1 MSYFAFIS
9 GFYSLLI
16 SAGVLTQ
23 SYNGPWG
30 STGGSEAVDS
40 KDEGLEGYDVIIS
53 VELIRVPLPLRDNR
67 VSVAHSA
74 HLKIQLTID
83 CRSLAL

>member
-1 MSYFAFIS
+1 
-9 GFYSLLI
+9 
-16 SAGVLTQ
+16 
-23 SYNGPWG
+23 
-30 STGGSEAVDS
+30 VDS